1 MSADGDTVR
10 DALNARG
17 LLGDD
22 RRQGALV
29 ALARLE
35 AAEADSLAFRKSEQ
49 ITMLVAQRD
58 ALAEALRRI
67 VALKDDP
74 YRDVT
79 ARGLAD
85 VAENALAET
94 GLE

>member
-35 AAEADSLAFRKSEQ
+35 AAEA
-49 ITMLVAQRD
+49 QRD
-58 ALAEALRRI
+58 ALAKLLQEALEEWGEQR
-67 VALKDDP
+67 
-74 YRDVT
+74 
-79 ARGLAD
+79 LAYASNHWID
-85 VAENALAET
+85 STCAALAEE